1 MNQMIKTIIFDLGG
15 VLYDLDRQR
24 CVNALEKAGL
34 DNVNELLTN
43 YKQAGVFQQ
52 LEDGEIAAEQF
63 YAEIRQITGKNV
75 PDEAIKNAWDAF
87 LVEIPD
93 YKLEMVLN
101 LRKRFQV
108 FMLSNTNE
116 IHFSDAIPRAF
127 EKNGKTIHDY
137 FDRLYLS
144 YQMNVSKPNP
154 SIFHQLISDSGIDPQ
169 ETLFIDD
176 SPENVRVASEMGFK
190 TYLAQPKE
198 NFSHIFEGLE

>member
-1 MNQMIKTIIFDLGG
+1 MDLMIKTIIFDLGG

-24 CVNALEKAGL
+24 CVDALQRAGF
-34 DNVNELLTN
+34 DNVDQMLTN
-43 YKQAGVFQQ
+43 YKQTGVFQQ
-52 LEDGEIAAEQF
+52 LEDGVIAADRF
-63 YAEIRQITGKNV
+63 YEEIRQITGKDIS
-75 PDEAIKNAWDAF
+75 DEAIKNAWDAF

-101 LRKRFQV
+101 LRKRFQI

-116 IHFSDAIPRAF
+116 IHFGDAIPRAF
-127 EKNGKTIHDY
+127 EKDGRSIHDY

-144 YQMNVSKPNP
+144 YKMNVSKPNP
-154 SIFHQLISDSGIDPQ
+154 SIFHQLISDSGIDPA

-176 SPENVRVASEMGFK
+176 SPENIRVADEIGFN
-190 TYLAQPKE
+190 TYLAKPKE